1 MPCHSDL
8 NALVSRPARVFLE
21 KKNLVCKWHCVPRY
35 WRQVLCKKKREE
47 EKGKEERGGD
57 ETREMRLILQA
68 KRLIFQVPLQ
78 SPG

>member
-8 NALVSRPARVFLE
+8 NALVSRPARVFL
-21 KKNLVCKWHCVPRY
+21 KKIWFATGIVFLVIGGRFSA
-35 WRQVLCKKKREE
+35 RKKREE

-57 ETREMRLILQA
+57 ETREMWLILQA